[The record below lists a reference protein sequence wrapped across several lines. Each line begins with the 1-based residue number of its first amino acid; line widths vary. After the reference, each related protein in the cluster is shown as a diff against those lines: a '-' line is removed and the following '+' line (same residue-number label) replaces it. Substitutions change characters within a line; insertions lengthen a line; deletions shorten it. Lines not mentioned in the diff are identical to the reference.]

1 MLNFS
6 FADRK
11 PGYKILCI
19 GAHCDDIEIGCG
31 GTLLSLMETHC
42 IDFVKWVIFTSTEE
56 RKLEAI
62 TSAGAF
68 LKNAKEKEIL
78 VYDYRDAFLNYCGLE
93 IKEKF
98 ETIKKDFQ
106 PDLVFTHY
114 RDDRHQ
120 DHRLLSEFTW
130 NTFRQHLVLEYEI
143 PKFDG
148 DLGIPNFYVRLT
160 EEQAFRKTQIIL
172 DSFKSQASKHWFDK
186 ETFHGL
192 MRIRGMESA
201 TPTKY
206 AEAFYAR
213 KMVL

>member
-6 FADRK
+6 FTDK
-11 PGYKILCI
+11 KHDYKILCI

-31 GTLLSLMETHC
+31 GTLLHLLEGNSVG
-42 IDFVKWVIFTSTEE
+42 FVKWVVFTSNEQ
-56 RKLEAI
+56 RKHEAI
-62 TSAGAF
+62 ISANAF
-68 LKNAKEKEIL
+68 LEKAKDKDI
-78 VYDYRDAFLNYCGLE
+78 VIYDYRDAFLNYCGLE

-98 ETIKKDFQ
+98 EAIKKDFQ
-106 PDLVFTHY
+106 PDLIFTHY

-130 NTFRQHLVLEYEI
+130 NTFRQHLILEYEI

-148 DLGIPNFYVRLT
+148 DLGAPNFFIRLT
-160 EEQAFRKTQIIL
+160 EEQMTRKTQIIL
-172 DSFKSQASKHWFDK
+172 DSFQSQASKHWFDK
-186 ETFHGL
+186 ETFQAL

-201 TPTKY
+201 TMTKY